1 VFTGMQSEEPIQTA
15 GYICQFK
22 NLEVK
27 AVLLDEIMAAPESLE
42 RDWVLDIETKTLT
55 DARELIAAGGLS
67 AAYAAAAA
75 LSNRYVIQMFVYA
88 SIVYVCTRVCIEM
101 YASVYMY
108 VCIAYFSSNSRS
120 MHVLLLYKVDAD
132 YMLCIISIS
141 LNTMYLQKHSHRGT
155 ITLIQTSFQTVQN

>member
-1 VFTGMQSEEPIQTA
+1 MYSSTDSTYASYIVSYIHTTITIHITYRLYVFTGMQSEEPVQTA

-55 DARELIAAGGLS
+55 DARELIASGGLS

-75 LSNRYVIQMFVYA
+75 LNNRYV
-88 SIVYVCTRVCIEM
+88 
-101 YASVYMY
+101 
-108 VCIAYFSSNSRS
+108 AY
-120 MHVLLLYKVDAD
+120 
-132 YMLCIISIS
+132 
-141 LNTMYLQKHSHRGT
+141 T
-155 ITLIQTSFQTVQN
+155 